1 MQSLSEEVGRDLGT
15 GYSHD
20 PLSLAYIRDFIREH
34 GKPPMIARASW
45 ITTQRILEEEKP
57 SFYVCFL
64 CANHGIID
72 KEASLDT
79 ECLVINSW

>member
-20 PLSLAYIRDFIREH
+20 SLSLAYIRDFIREH
-34 GKPPMIARASW
+34 GKPPVIARASW

-57 SFYVCFL
+57 SSCVCFL
-64 CANHGIID
+64 HIRRDGVD
-72 KEASLDT
+72 
-79 ECLVINSW
+79 